1 MYSYT
6 HTIKLPSLLVNPQS
20 AAPPNKEDRGEPALP
35 WYADQALPFDIT
47 LACANEYGAAASAKL
62 FGVEILN
69 EGFGTSIDDT
79 VIEQQGTFVARDIAP
94 LQAVGT
100 TSLIGSTGSYFAR
113 IRYASD
119 LRNFAGKYP
128 VPRPC
133 GAFRHH
139 RESLPLSA
147 AEEQAAR

>member
-20 AAPPNKEDRGEPALP
+20 AARAYKEDRGNRSP